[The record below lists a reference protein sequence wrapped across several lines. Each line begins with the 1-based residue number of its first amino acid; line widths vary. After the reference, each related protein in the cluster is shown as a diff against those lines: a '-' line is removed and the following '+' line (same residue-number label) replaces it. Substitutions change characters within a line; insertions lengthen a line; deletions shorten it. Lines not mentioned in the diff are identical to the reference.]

1 MSYTPLPYVFDLLYD
16 IKTLEQLNDHLS
28 GKQRQ
33 ATSATDAELY
43 QLAREQGVDC
53 SGVKEVQHEEPPEL
67 FGMCEQH
74 LKFPKGSLCPFCRA
88 SKLEALLVRL
98 TKPECGVMP
107 DLVDDIR
114 RTLKETGYGH
124 H

>member
-1 MSYTPLPYVFDLLYD
+1 MSYTALPYVFDLLYD

-43 QLAREQGVDC
+43 ALARDNNVDC
-53 SGVKEVQHEEPPEL
+53 TGVHRFTAPEPPPYY
-67 FGMCEQH
+67 GMCDRH
-74 LKFPKGSLCPFCRA
+74 LKHPEGTLCPFCRA
-88 SKLEALLVRL
+88 SRMEAMLVRL

-107 DLVDDIR
+107 DLVGEIKR
-114 RTLKETGYGH
+114 ALKETGYGH